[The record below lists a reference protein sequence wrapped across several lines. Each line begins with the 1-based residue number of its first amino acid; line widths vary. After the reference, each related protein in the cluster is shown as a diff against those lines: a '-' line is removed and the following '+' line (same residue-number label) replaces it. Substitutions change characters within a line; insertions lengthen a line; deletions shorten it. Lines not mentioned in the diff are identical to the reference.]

1 MSDLSYKWEGVRF
14 DMVVK
19 SVNGIQL
26 DLFGD
31 QWRGLTNVITKIW
44 VPLSTADYL
53 TSWVVISVSGRT
65 ER

>member
-1 MSDLSYKWEGVRF
+1 MSDLSCKWEGVRF

-53 TSWVVISVSGRT
+53 TSWVISISGRT

>member
-1 MSDLSYKWEGVRF
+1 MIF
-14 DMVVK
+14 K

-31 QWRGLTNVITKIW
+31 QWRSLMNVITKIW
-44 VPLSTADYL
+44 VPLSTADCL
-53 TSWVVISVSGRT
+53 TSWVVISISGRT

>member
-1 MSDLSYKWEGVRF
+1 
-14 DMVVK
+14 MVFK

-26 DLFGD
+26 DLFGE

-53 TSWVVISVSGRT
+53 TSWVVINISGRT